1 MKGTGVASHSR
12 FSTMHHVQPPPL
24 ASVEWVRPLA
34 PQPGIALVVFDF
46 DGTLSWL
53 RHGWPGIMLRL
64 FQRHF
69 PVREGESSAETDAL
83 LADAILRLNGKP
95 TIFQMIRFAEMAAER
110 GAVELDPEALR
121 AEYQRELDEAIARR
135 SARIESGTARPDE
148 YVVHGARSLLE
159 HLVARRTAA
168 YVLSSTVEERVREEA
183 ALLQLAPLLG
193 DRIVG
198 STGDARQFS
207 KRAVFERWLR
217 EAGREGDALLSF
229 GDGPVEIADT
239 KALGG
244 IAVAVCSDENDNGS
258 GRCDPEKR
266 RQLIAAGADVVI
278 PDFRDAVALVNYLLT

>member
-1 MKGTGVASHSR
+1 
-12 FSTMHHVQPPPL
+12 
-24 ASVEWVRPLA
+24 VEWVRAVA
-34 PQPGIALVVFDF
+34 PRPGIALVVFDF

-69 PVREGESSAETDAL
+69 PRRHGETEAEADAL

-95 TIFQMIRFAEMAAER
+95 TIFQMIRFADLAAER
-110 GAVELDPEALR
+110 GGAALDPEALR

-135 SARIESGTARPDE
+135 SAEIRSGESQADD
-148 YVVHGARSLLE
+148 YVVYGARRLVE
-159 HLVARRTAA
+159 HLVARRVAVG
-168 YVLSSTVEERVREEA
+168 VLSSTIEERVREEA
-183 ALLQLAPLLG
+183 ALLGIAPLFD
-193 DRIVG
+193 DRIAG
-198 STGDARQFS
+198 STGDARQFL

-244 IAVAVCSDENDNGS
+244 IAVAVCSDEDENGS
-258 GRCDPEKR
+258 GRCDQEKR
-266 RQLIAAGADVVI
+266 RQLIAAGADMVI
-278 PDFRDAVALVNYLLT
+278 PDFRHAIALVDYLFGAA